1 MERPAQ
7 LRRCHI
13 DRSVRVNERIRAR
26 EIRLIDENG
35 EQVGIVRPEEAL
47 RMARERELDLV
58 EIVAK
63 ANPPVCRIM
72 NYGKFLYQRNK
83 RAHEAKRHQKQ
94 IQVKEIK
101 FRVKIDEHDYNFKKN
116 HVERFLVEG
125 NKVKT
130 TIMFRGRERSHGELG
145 VKILERISKDLAEIA
160 LIESRSGMEGNQ
172 MHQILSP
179 RKSVVERLKSAKET
193 QVSGDGAEAGME
205 PISMEPDTGK

>member
-1 MERPAQ
+1 M
-7 LRRCHI
+7 
-13 DRSVRVNERIRAR
+13 NERIRAR
-26 EIRLIDENG
+26 EIRLIDEKG
-35 EQVGIVRPEEAL
+35 EQVGIVRPEDAL

-72 NYGKFLYQRNK
+72 NYGKYLYQKNK
-83 RAHEAKRHQKQ
+83 RAHEAKKHQKQ

-116 HVERFLVEG
+116 PVERFLLEG

-145 VKILERISKDLAEIA
+145 VKILDRLSRELKDIA
-160 LIESRSGMEGNQ
+160 LIENRSGMEGNQ
-172 MHQILSP
+172 MYQIVSP
-179 RKSVVERLKSAKET
+179 KKSIVEKLKSSRDGGGAT
-193 QVSGDGAEAGME
+193 RVAAATNGGDIEGME
-205 PISMEPDTGK
+205 

>member
-1 MERPAQ
+1 M
-7 LRRCHI
+7 
-13 DRSVRVNERIRAR
+13 NERIRAR

-35 EQVGIVRPEEAL
+35 EQVGIVRPEDAL

-72 NYGKFLYQRNK
+72 NYGKYLYQRNK

-116 HVERFLVEG
+116 HVERFLLDG
-125 NKVKT
+125 NKVKA
-130 TIMFRGRERSHGELG
+130 TITFRGRERSHGELG
-145 VKILERISKDLAEIA
+145 VRILDRLAGELREIA
-160 LIESRSGMEGNQ
+160 SVETRSGMEGNQ
-172 MHQILSP
+172 MYQILSP
-179 RKSVVERLKSAKET
+179 KKAVVEKMRSTRDA
-193 QVSGDGAEAGME
+193 SGPRVAVPTDGELGE
-205 PISMEPDTGK
+205 